1 MEVMSMSTHKVFRV
15 VLDYLAIPVQS
26 GNLRPSNTNSAK
38 AVLLKDDQGFIA
50 AIFPATHE
58 LDLSMLKTILHRD
71 KLRFLGNE
79 DLDALYSYFQQQPP
93 NPTSSGFKFVFANA
107 LAEFKNILIT
117 IDTETTPLQLPPLDS
132 PALTNRSL
140 FGSQISNPQS
150 KRTMSTRSPKLDI
163 RKQLEN
169 IDNLPVMPDMALR
182 IMELKDNP
190 DANIDQLIDVVS
202 LDTALAGQVMRYAN
216 SALFGQRGKVKT
228 LNDAIF
234 RVLGYENVL
243 HMALG
248 TAMAKA
254 FKLPENGPLG
264 ANTYW
269 QNATY
274 SASLVQKLSRQM
286 DKSLGVK
293 PGLAYLCGL
302 LHNVGYLVLGTLFP
316 SEYFWFN
323 KVLSAKKDTPV
334 VEIEQR
340 LLGTTHVEL
349 GKTLMQFWHMPEEI
363 VAVVAGHHQADYQG
377 EHDNYVNLVMLADQ
391 ILKGHNMSDADS
403 DEISEAQCKL
413 LGLSDEQVYE
423 SMDEVLQCG
432 EALDAIIKSMAA

>member
-1 MEVMSMSTHKVFRV
+1 MEVMTMSTHKVFRV

-26 GNLRPSNTNSAK
+26 GNLQPDDSNRAN

-58 LDLSMLKTILHRD
+58 LDLSATKTILHRD

-93 NPTSSGFKFVFANA
+93 NPASGGFKFVFADA
-107 LAEFKNILIT
+107 LAEFENILIT
-117 IDTETTPLQLPPLDS
+117 IDTAASPLQLPALDS
-132 PALTNRSL
+132 STLVNRSL
-140 FGSQISNPQS
+140 FGSQISKPQS
-150 KRTMSTRSPKLDI
+150 KRSMSNRSPKLDI

-182 IMELKDNP
+182 IMELKNDP

-202 LDTALAGQVMRYAN
+202 LDTALSSQVMRYAN

-248 TAMAKA
+248 SAVAKA
-254 FKLPENGPLG
+254 FKLPEEGPLG

-274 SASLVQKLSRQM
+274 SASLVQKLSRQL

-334 VEIEQR
+334 IEIEQR
-340 LLGTTHVEL
+340 LLGITHVEL
-349 GKTLMQFWHMPEEI
+349 GQTLMQFWHMPEEI
-363 VAVVAGHHQADYQG
+363 VAVVASHHQADYQA
-377 EHDNYVNLVMLADQ
+377 EYSHYVNLVMLADQ

-403 DEISEAQCKL
+403 DEISESLCQQ

-432 EALDAIIKSMAA
+432 EALDAIVKSMAA